1 VYAGAKTK
9 VRAIFL
15 ARREWPSLA
24 PSGMR
29 ARRVESACQNRA
41 VIDIDEFMSG
51 CRPAVRGLVE
61 QFGGGEAA
69 LQFDNDP
76 LSAVGV
82 LDGYVQRLPL
92 DEFEAQDWI
101 TLHTDLSAFVTVVLL
116 QTYGGACRARLD
128 DALPTGWELV
138 VDVVGSDAQQRVIA
152 PMSLVYEYLVP
163 VPQRIPRLMEAV
175 ADQVTG

>member
-1 VYAGAKTK
+1 MVTVAF
-9 VRAIFL
+9 V
-15 ARREWPSLA
+15 ARRVWSSLA
-24 PSGMR
+24 P
-29 ARRVESACQNRA
+29 RRVESKGVESACQTRT

-61 QFGGGEAA
+61 QLGGVEAA
-69 LQFDNDP
+69 LEFDADP

-92 DEFEAQDWI
+92 DEFEAEDWI

-116 QTYGGACRARLD
+116 ETYGGTYRARLD

-138 VDVVGSDAQQRVIA
+138 VDVVGPHAQHRVIA
-152 PMSLVYEYLVP
+152 PMSFVYEYLVP
-163 VPQRIPRLMEAV
+163 VPRRIPRLMDAV
-175 ADQVTG
+175 AHQATG

>member
-1 VYAGAKTK
+1 MINVIEGGTA
-9 VRAIFL
+9 VFL
-15 ARREWPSLA
+15 ARQVWPSLA
-24 PSGMR
+24 PL
-29 ARRVESACQNRA
+29 RVESRRADSAWQTRA

-51 CRPAVRGLVE
+51 CRPAVRGLVG
-61 QFGGGEAA
+61 QFGGAEAA
-69 LQFDNDP
+69 LEFDTDP

-92 DEFEAQDWI
+92 DEFEAEDWI
-101 TLHTDLSAFVTVVLL
+101 ALHTDLSAFVTVVLL
-116 QTYGGACRARLD
+116 ETYGGACRARLD

-138 VDVVGSDAQQRVIA
+138 VDVVGSDARHRVIA

-175 ADQVTG
+175 AHQVTG